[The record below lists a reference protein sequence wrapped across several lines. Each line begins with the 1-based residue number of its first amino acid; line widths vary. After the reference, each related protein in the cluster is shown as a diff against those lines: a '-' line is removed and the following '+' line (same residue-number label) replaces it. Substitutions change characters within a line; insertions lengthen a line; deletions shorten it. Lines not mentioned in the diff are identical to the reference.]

1 MTFDGFPEA
10 ALDFYDDLEI
20 DNSKVFW
27 DAHKDTYRDAV
38 AAPMAALCAGLAA
51 EFGEAKAFRPYR
63 DVRFS
68 KDKTPYKTHQ
78 GWHVRRA
85 PACGWYAEVNADE
98 FVAGGG
104 FYHAEPEALA
114 AVRAA
119 IDNERRG
126 EQLRAIIDELQATGW
141 QVLGDRIKTAPR
153 GYDKAHPRIELL
165 RHRSLF
171 VLHEIEPD
179 VLGED
184 AVIARVAEL
193 WRETAELVA
202 WQSEVLQGQ

>member
-1 MTFDGFPEA
+1 MSFPAEA
-10 ALDFYDDLEI
+10 MQFYAELRL
-20 DNSKVFW
+20 DNSREFW
-27 DAHKDTYRDAV
+27 TANKTRYDAEVRGPIERIA
-38 AAPMAALCAGLAA
+38 AGLAD
-51 EFGEAKAFRPYR
+51 EFGESKVYRPYR
-63 DVRFS
+63 DLRFR

>member
-1 MTFDGFPEA
+1 MSFPAEA
-10 ALDFYDDLEI
+10 MQFYAELRL
-20 DNSKVFW
+20 DNSREFW
-27 DAHKDTYRDAV
+27 TANKARYDAEVRGPIERIA
-38 AAPMAALCAGLAA
+38 AGLAD
-51 EFGEAKAFRPYR
+51 EFGESKVYRPYR
-63 DVRFS
+63 DLRFR